1 MSNTNIS
8 VKVKVQRFGAFLSA
22 EVMPNIGVFIGC
34 GVYNFFDFKR
44 HPELYAMQSAPW
56 YTQLVPWGGVTIGII
71 AIAAIIKL
79 IFRKKTH

>member
-1 MSNTNIS
+1 MLKRINEIMNI
-8 VKVKVQRFGAFLSA
+8 VIGAA
-22 EVMPNIGVFIGC
+22 IGVFIGC
-34 GVYNFFDFKR
+34 GLYNFLDFKR

-71 AIAAIIKL
+71 AIAVIIKL